1 MTIIKTLLSLVLCLA
16 SGLSHATHNYQDW
29 WWNPAQSGMGLN
41 VGQQNDTIFVAWF
54 NYGDDNKASFLTMG
68 GVLNGN
74 TLTGTLFRGTGPV
87 PGPNYN
93 PALVKQTAVGTA
105 TLTFNSNTDA
115 TLTYSYDNK
124 SGSMALQ
131 RFSFASPNFNQTWTV
146 VDTYTISS
154 CANASLNETVN
165 KIRNVNAQ
173 QGVGANFTLTTT
185 DLNAGNMCVAAFASQ
200 PAGSRLT
207 ATGTVAC
214 ESSGVANVVIDDF
227 MIQSDYLNFS
237 YTVTGMSS
245 DRSCIQKGTMSGAV
259 KKNSTNTSSA
269 FQVFNTPLGTP
280 CFNVSD
286 PDVLGPMQFETSQSI
301 NAKSY
306 GCLIVNSA
314 DSQPV
319 IDGNRSARF
328 EVRPGDCSAST
339 GWDDCPNDRSRHE
352 INESNIASTQGQVIS
367 WETKV
372 FVPTQPRLRPRGK
385 NMLSLT
391 QINYGDNNNYGTVAY
406 LEVGENNELMIRTH
420 VGLSF
425 QILNKYVV
433 AQNPVNRW
441 VKVRYEIKSSA
452 NPDGYLK
459 VYVDDVLAVDEQ
471 RVTLP
476 SLTAKNYLKIGIYNS
491 YKSMAS
497 EAYDT
502 QVVYF
507 DGLTKTVK

>member
-1 MTIIKTLLSLVLCLA
+1 MRLIRSALILLFIFTGS
-16 SGLSHATHNYQDW
+16 LSHATNNYQDW
-29 WWNPAQSGMGLN
+29 WWNPAQNGMGLN
-41 VGQQNDTIFVAWF
+41 VGQQKDSLFVAWF
-54 NYGDDNKASFLTMG
+54 NYGDDTKASFLTMG

-74 TLTGTLFRGTGPV
+74 SLTGTLYRNTGPA

-105 TLTFNSNTDA
+105 TITFNSITDA

-124 SGSMALQ
+124 GGTMALQ
-131 RFSFASPNFNQTWTV
+131 RFNFANPNFNQTWTV
-146 VDTYTISS
+146 VDAYTTSS
-154 CANASLNETVN
+154 CANASFNENVS
-165 KIRNVNAQ
+165 KIRNVNTQ

-185 DLNAGNMCVAAFASQ
+185 DLNAGNMCVASFASQ

-214 ESSGVANVVIDDF
+214 EGSGVANVVIDDLI
-227 MIQSDYLNFS
+227 IQSDYLNFS
-237 YTVTGMSS
+237 YTVTGMPS
-245 DRSCIQKGTMSGAV
+245 DRSCVQKGTMSGAV
-259 KKNSTNTSSA
+259 KKDSTNTSSV
-269 FQVFNTPLGTP
+269 FQVLNTPLGNP
-280 CFNVSD
+280 CVNVSEV
-286 PDVLGPMQFETSQSI
+286 DVLGPMQFETSQSI

-306 GCLIVNSA
+306 GCLIVNSS
-314 DSQPV
+314 DSQPAF
-319 IDGNRSARF
+319 DGKRSARF
-328 EVRPGDCSAST
+328 EVRPGDCSANT

-352 INESNIASTQGQVIS
+352 INESNIGPTQGQVIS
-367 WETKV
+367 WDTRV
-372 FVPTQPRLRPRGK
+372 FVPAQPRFRPSGK
-385 NMLSLT
+385 NIMFLT
-391 QINYGDNNNYGTVAY
+391 QINYSDNNNYGTVAF
-406 LEVGENNELMIRTH
+406 LEVGENNELIIRTH

-425 QILNKYVV
+425 QILKKYVV

-452 NPDGYLK
+452 NADGYLK
-459 VYVDDVLAVDEQ
+459 VYVDDALAVDEQ

-476 SLTAKNYLKIGIYNS
+476 TSLSKNFLKIGIYNA